1 MRRVLMAI
9 LVLCVG
15 VCLTGC
21 STMVNTEEE
30 QIRKYS
36 RMSEMNRR
44 LLAEDIDTIL
54 LLDRSTKLSR
64 WHLRSE

>member
-21 STMVNTEEE
+21 RTMVNTEEE

-44 LLAEDIDTIL
+44 LLVEDIDTIL
-54 LLDRSTKLSR
+54 LLDRSTQLSR